1 MLSTPQ
7 YARIVFG
14 IRWNSPP
21 STWPNDWDFNFGW
34 TILSFS
40 FPAPDAHSATWPPFP
55 EPLQNA
61 VPGRLKPHFLSFSTF
76 PHCAL
81 SPSGKKKKQNA
92 PLRGVTGNFL
102 SGAADNYKEHR
113 RENNRNLVASNGAGS
128 QTVRKP
134 FLQVSHPI
142 LISIYNAA
150 ERRRLARLNC
160 LW

>member
-1 MLSTPQ
+1 MRSHCFWHPVKFACFDLAKWLRFQFWVNYSLMTLF
-7 YARIVFG
+7 IN
-14 IRWNSPP
+14 I
-21 STWPNDWDFNFGW
+21 
-34 TILSFS
+34 
-40 FPAPDAHSATWPPFP
+40 
-55 EPLQNA
+55 
-61 VPGRLKPHFLSFSTF
+61 F
-76 PHCAL
+76 PHPTHTALRGHL
-81 SPSGKKKKQNA
+81 SPSRCTGPREIKTLFSLISHISSLCPVSFRKKTKMLPYEASQA
-92 PLRGVTGNFL
+92 ISSAGP
-102 SGAADNYKEHR
+102 ADNYKEHR

>member
-1 MLSTPQ
+1 MRSHCFWHPVKFACFDLAKWLRFQFWVNYSLMTLF
-7 YARIVFG
+7 IN
-14 IRWNSPP
+14 I
-21 STWPNDWDFNFGW
+21 
-34 TILSFS
+34 
-40 FPAPDAHSATWPPFP
+40 
-55 EPLQNA
+55 
-61 VPGRLKPHFLSFSTF
+61 F
-76 PHCAL
+76 PHPTHTALRGHL
-81 SPSGKKKKQNA
+81 SPSCCTSPREIKTPFSLISHISSLCPVSFRKKKQNA

-102 SGAADNYKEHR
+102 SGPADNYKEHR